1 MRLLYI
7 VEMNEDNKAGLF
19 NATHDRIA
27 NNWDKVDANILSLK
41 FYDGK
46 LLSLV
51 KKVLNKKVIK
61 KGKSSFINKGIN
73 YKNLYIKRTI
83 FNTFMEKVGFDF
95 FLYLIFIIK
104 HKNLFRNVDLV
115 SAHWGH
121 YQGSLACYLKQI
133 FSIPYVLTLHGSDV
147 HSAPYIYRAYKK
159 QIIRNI
165 TRSDYNIFVSKELEN
180 IANDLCNLDENS
192 GVIYNSVDISKF
204 HPYLENKKK
213 SVKLDLNLSGK
224 VIGYV
229 GNLVDVKGVE
239 SLPEICKH
247 LKEIYK
253 GHFTCVVIGD
263 GELKNIIKDKFEE
276 YEINHQLLGKKT
288 QEEIPGLMNIMDVLV
303 LPSKKEGLGNVLLE
317 AQACGTPVVG
327 SNIGGIPE
335 AIIDLNS
342 LVDRNENFEVNF
354 AIQISNILNQKQEIS
369 NEELTER
376 ISERYNKG
384 KLSEQEM
391 EIFKKVLLK
400 RESASI

>member
-1 MRLLYI
+1 MRVLYI

-46 LLSLV
+46 LFSLV

-61 KGKSSFINKGIN
+61 KGKGSFINKEIN

-83 FNTFMEKVGFDF
+83 FNTFMEKAGFDF
-95 FLYLIFIIK
+95 FLYLIFIMK

-121 YQGSLACYLKQI
+121 YQGSLACYLKKI

-147 HSAPYIYRAYKK
+147 HSAPHIYRAYKR

-165 TRSDYNIFVSKELEN
+165 TKSDYNIFVSKELEN
-180 IANDLCNLDENS
+180 IANDLCNLGGNS

-204 HPYLENKKK
+204 YPYLENKKK
-213 SVKLDLNLSGK
+213 SVKLGLNLNGK

-229 GNLVDVKGVE
+229 GNLVDIKGVE

-247 LKEIYK
+247 LKGIYK

-276 YEINHQLLGKKT
+276 YGINHQLLGKKT

-317 AQACGTPVVG
+317 AQACGIPVIG
-327 SNIGGIPE
+327 SNVGGIPE

-342 LVDRNENFEVNF
+342 IVDRNENFEVNF
-354 AIQISNILNQKQEIS
+354 AIQISNILNQKQKIS

-384 KLSEQEM
+384 ELSEQEM
-391 EIFKKVLLK
+391 EIFKKVLLR